1 MGQVEILRVIDEEV
15 IRAAQFAA
23 RRRAERFIIGWWND
37 GAQRRFMLLPE
48 GHHITGEPPFRAL
61 MAVEPSGITEPLAA

>member
-1 MGQVEILRVIDEEV
+1 MRQIENPKPIDDEV
-15 IRAAQFAA
+15 IRAAQHAA

-48 GHHITGEPPFRAL
+48 GHHITSEPPFRAL
-61 MAVEPSGITEPLAA
+61 LAVMPSGRTEPLAA